1 MTRDVAPLLVAC
13 SHGAVICRLL
23 SGAVAMIG
31 FREFRAVHNRIVAR
45 TAATAAALGVGAALT
60 FTTPA
65 SAEPEPARTP
75 AESALI
81 ALTEQTADKPETRA
95 GVDALHRYA
104 DYVAAAHISNIA
116 QYTPF
121 VYAAPTFGCGSNGPI
136 TTIVAAGT
144 ANGPSAN
151 IYGEPGTLTFHA
163 TPGHPGIPQSSGL
176 VVAWININNGAAGLS
191 MLDDVTEFGTPSL
204 SKRVASGPGT
214 VLASMWGTI
223 DYPGA
228 LCVMTP
234 TVGMFPVADQPVPL
248 PAPAPGEP
256 APAPAPGQPAPA
268 PAPGEPAPAAPPVAP
283 GEPAPS
289 P

>member
-1 MTRDVAPLLVAC
+1 M
-13 SHGAVICRLL
+13 
-23 SGAVAMIG
+23 
-31 FREFRAVHNRIVAR
+31 HNRIVAR

-65 SAEPEPARTP
+65 AAEPEPARTP
-75 AESALI
+75 AETALV
-81 ALTEQTADKPETRA
+81 ALDEQTADKPETRA

-104 DYVAAAHISNIA
+104 DHVAAAHISSIG

-151 IYGEPGTLTFHA
+151 LNGEPGTLTFHA
-163 TPGHPGIPQSSGL
+163 TPGHSGIPQASGL
-176 VVAWININNGAAGLS
+176 VVAWININNGASGLS
-191 MLDDVTEFGTPSL
+191 LLDDVTEFGTPSL
-204 SKRVASGPGT
+204 SKKVNSGPGT

-248 PAPAPGEP
+248 PAPAPGAPAP
-256 APAPAPGQPAPA
+256 APAPAPGAPAPA
-268 PAPGEPAPAAPPVAP
+268 PAAAPVAP
-283 GEPAPS
+283 GEPAP
-289 P
+289 